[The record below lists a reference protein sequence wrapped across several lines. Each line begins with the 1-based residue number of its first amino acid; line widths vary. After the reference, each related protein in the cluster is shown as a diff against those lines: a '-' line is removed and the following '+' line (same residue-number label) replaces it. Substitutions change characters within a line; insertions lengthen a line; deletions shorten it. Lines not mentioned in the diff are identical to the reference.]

1 MEAGDL
7 LVPTDHEPE
16 GGRDLLDVHPEV
28 GRPLPVDL
36 DAQLGPVETQRRRE
50 VEHAP
55 HLLGPLA

>member
-7 LVPTDHEPE
+7 LVSADHEPE

-36 DAQLGPVETQRRRE
+36 DAQLRPVEAQRRGE
-50 VEHAP
+50 VDHAA